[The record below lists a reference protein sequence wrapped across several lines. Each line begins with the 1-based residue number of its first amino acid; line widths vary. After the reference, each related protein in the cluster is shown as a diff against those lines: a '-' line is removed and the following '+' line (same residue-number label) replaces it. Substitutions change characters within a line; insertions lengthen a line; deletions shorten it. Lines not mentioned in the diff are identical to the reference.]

1 MSGTLYVVGT
11 PIGNLEDITLRQ
23 LRILEETDFIAA
35 EDTRV
40 TRKLLNHYEIKKE
53 VISYHEHSTAD
64 VLESIIARLL
74 SGESCAAVTDAGM
87 PCISDPGEPLVKMCY
102 EKNIPVSV
110 VPGPSAVVSAVA
122 VSGQHTARFTFEG
135 FLSMNKKVR
144 KAHLESLKDEKRTM
158 VFYEAP
164 HKLVKTLADFK
175 EYFGEERKI
184 SFCRELTKIH
194 EEVKIMTVSEAEKYY
209 EINAPRG
216 EFVLVIEGKAPEEKK
231 EFSLEDALLLVNEK
245 ISDGMKANQAC
256 KEVAL
261 STGISKSVL
270 YSGYHK
276 EK

>member
-135 FLSMNKKVR
+135 FLSMNKKER

-175 EYFGEERKI
+175 EYFGEKRKI

-245 ISDGMKANQAC
+245 ISDGMKVNQAC

>member
-23 LRILEETDFIAA
+23 LRTLEETDFIAA

-64 VLESIIARLL
+64 VLESIVARLL

-135 FLSMNKKVR
+135 FLSMNKKER

-245 ISDGMKANQAC
+245 ISDGMKVNQAC

-270 YSGYHK
+270 YSEYHK

>member
-135 FLSMNKKVR
+135 FLSMNKKER

>member
-23 LRILEETDFIAA
+23 LRTLEETDFIAA

-64 VLESIIARLL
+64 VLESIITRLL

-135 FLSMNKKVR
+135 FLSMNKKER

-216 EFVLVIEGKAPEEKK
+216 EFVLVIEGKTPEEKK

-270 YSGYHK
+270 YSEYHK

>member
-23 LRILEETDFIAA
+23 LRTLEETDFIAA

-122 VSGQHTARFTFEG
+122 VSGQYTARFTFEG
-135 FLSMNKKVR
+135 FLSMNKKER

-216 EFVLVIEGKAPEEKK
+216 EFVLVIEGKTPEEKK

-270 YSGYHK
+270 YSEYHK

>member
-23 LRILEETDFIAA
+23 LRTLEETDFIAA

-135 FLSMNKKVR
+135 FLSMNKKER

-175 EYFGEERKI
+175 EYFGKERKI

-270 YSGYHK
+270 YSEYHK

>member
-23 LRILEETDFIAA
+23 LRTLEETDFIVA

-64 VLESIIARLL
+64 VLESIVARLL

-135 FLSMNKKVR
+135 FLSMNKKER

-231 EFSLEDALLLVNEK
+231 EFSLEGALLLVNEK

-270 YSGYHK
+270 YSEYHK

>member
-23 LRILEETDFIAA
+23 LRTLEETDFIAA

-135 FLSMNKKVR
+135 FLSMNKKER
-144 KAHLESLKDEKRTM
+144 KAHLESLKDEKRTI

>member
-135 FLSMNKKVR
+135 FLSMNKKER

-216 EFVLVIEGKAPEEKK
+216 EFVLVIEGKTPEEKK

-270 YSGYHK
+270 YSEYHK